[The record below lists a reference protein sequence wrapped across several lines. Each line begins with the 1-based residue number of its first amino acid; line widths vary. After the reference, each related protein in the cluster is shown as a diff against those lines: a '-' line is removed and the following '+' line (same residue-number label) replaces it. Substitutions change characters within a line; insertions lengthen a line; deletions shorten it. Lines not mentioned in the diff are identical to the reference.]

1 MIGCSIFNTLVL
13 LPAGI
18 RAQESLDNYTAY
30 VFGAIHVMCELEG
43 EGFISKVIARDLL
56 QYVKNNDDIPKRTVN
71 QAFQHVVNDTSPSSG
86 PLPS

>member
-1 MIGCSIFNTLVL
+1 
-13 LPAGI
+13 
-18 RAQESLDNYTAY
+18 
-30 VFGAIHVMCELEG
+30 MCELEG

-86 PLPS
+86 PLPSQSDLTYGSSARNIKMQVKRTICVNDTKTPTQSD